1 MATQGPRGDAGS
13 DGTPVGG
20 TPPTRTVRTL
30 TPPAAG
36 MPYRAGGA
44 TEHDA
49 AATAERADPRVAEA
63 FARGADAIVV
73 GRPISQAADPR
84 AAAEAIQAEIA
95 SSFK

>member
-49 AATAERADPRVAEA
+49 AVTAGRADPRVAEA
-63 FARGADAIVV
+63 FALAVLLTSALQPARTVA
-73 GRPISQAADPR
+73 RTLAA
-84 AAAEAIQAEIA
+84 
-95 SSFK
+95 